1 MWTCRFAAWLHFH
14 EPRVESHMR
23 KAVDI
28 DNDASFNLAVSS
40 TPTWFA
46 VARKRVNA
54 VDANP
59 VRFVRTA
66 VFFAVIYVGLA

>member
-1 MWTCRFAAWLHFH
+1 
-14 EPRVESHMR
+14 MR